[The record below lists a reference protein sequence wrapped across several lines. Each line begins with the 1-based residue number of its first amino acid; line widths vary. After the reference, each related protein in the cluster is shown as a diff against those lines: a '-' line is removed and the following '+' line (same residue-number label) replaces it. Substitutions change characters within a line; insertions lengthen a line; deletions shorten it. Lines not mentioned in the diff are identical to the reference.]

1 MQIPLQITLR
11 NIAKSEAVEAC
22 IRKKAEKLDR
32 YHRRIVSCRVVVEIP
47 SRHKQ
52 QGKEFVVHLD
62 IKVPGAE
69 IVITHDHHED
79 LYTALHE
86 AFHAAQRRLEAA
98 APPIARRYA
107 GNRAKRLEETALD
120 T

>member
-22 IRKKAEKLDR
+22 IRRKAEKLDR
-32 YHRRIVSCRVVVEIP
+32 YHRRIISCRVVVEIP

-62 IKVPGAE
+62 IKVPGNE
-69 IVITHDHHED
+69 IVITHDHNED
-79 LYTALHE
+79 LYAALQE
-86 AFHAAQRRLEAA
+86 AFQAAQRRLEAV
-98 APPIARRYA
+98 APVIARRYA
-107 GNRAKRLEETALD
+107 ANRSKRLDQASIES
-120 T
+120 

>member
-11 NIAKSEAVEAC
+11 NIDKSEAVEAC

-32 YHRRIVSCRVVVEIP
+32 YHRRIISCRVVVEIP

-52 QGKEFVVHLD
+52 QGKEFVVRLD
-62 IKVPGAE
+62 IKVPGNE

-79 LYTALHE
+79 LYVALHD
-86 AFHAAQRRLEAA
+86 AFLAAQRRLESAT
-98 APPIARRYA
+98 PPIARRYA
-107 GNRAKRLEETALD
+107 GKSGKRLAEVPAES
-120 T
+120 